1 MRNILAI
8 ANKEIRGYFA
18 SPIAWVTVGF
28 FALLVG
34 GFYIT
39 SLAFF
44 LQRSMQFDSFS
55 QMGQQAEPINVNQW
69 MIRPLFM
76 NIAVINLFVLPML
89 TMRTYSEEK
98 RSGTIELLLTSPVTD
113 FQIIVGK
120 FLGTLALYGV
130 MLLVTFVHIGILFVY
145 GSPEWQSI
153 LSGYLGLFL
162 LGATFLAVGLFIS
175 STTKNQIVAGVLTF
189 AVLLLLWISSWFGES
204 APPTVQAVL
213 RYLSVVE
220 HLDDFSKGVVDTSHL
235 VYYLSFIAFAL
246 FLTAKSVDTER
257 WRG

>member
-8 ANKEIRGYFA
+8 AHKEIRGYFA
-18 SPIAWVTVGF
+18 SPIAWVMVGF

-44 LQRSMQFDSFS
+44 LQRSMQLDSFS
-55 QMGQQAEPINVNQW
+55 QMGQQAEPININQW

-113 FQIIVGK
+113 FQIIMGK
-120 FLGTLALYGV
+120 FLGALTLYAA
-130 MLLVTFVHIGILFVY
+130 MLAVTMVHIGVLFAF
-145 GSPEWQSI
+145 GRPEWI
-153 LSGYLGLFL
+153 PIATGYLG
-162 LGATFLAVGLFIS
+162 
-175 STTKNQIVAGVLTF
+175 
-189 AVLLLLWISSWFGES
+189 
-204 APPTVQAVL
+204 
-213 RYLSVVE
+213 
-220 HLDDFSKGVVDTSHL
+220 
-235 VYYLSFIAFAL
+235 
-246 FLTAKSVDTER
+246 
-257 WRG
+257 